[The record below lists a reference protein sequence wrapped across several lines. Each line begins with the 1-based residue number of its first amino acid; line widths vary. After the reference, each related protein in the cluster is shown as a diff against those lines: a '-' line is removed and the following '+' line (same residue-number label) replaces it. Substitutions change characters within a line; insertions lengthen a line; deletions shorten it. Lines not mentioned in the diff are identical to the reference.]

1 MSKTAILS
9 AKQILF
15 CQEYLIDLNA
25 TQAAIRAGYSPKTA
39 TEQSSRLLTNV
50 KIQNY
55 ISELKAKRSDKV
67 ECTAEMVLL
76 ELMKIGFSDIGEYM
90 DAGYSLKQI
99 MELKDKS
106 RAIQSIQVDE
116 FEGEFGKN
124 RSVKFKLHDKQ
135 RALEMIAKHIG
146 FFEADNKQKGDTIAP
161 VITTFKDGK
170 IIDFKIK
177 NSCLHAVAEAD

>member
-1 MSKTAILS
+1 MSKTADLS
-9 AKQILF
+9 PKQLLF
-15 CQEYLIDLNA
+15 CQEYLVDLNA

-39 TEQSSRLLTNV
+39 QMQSSRLLLNV
-50 KIQNY
+50 IIQRF

-76 ELMKIGFSDIGEYM
+76 ELMKIGFSDIGEYL
-90 DAGYSLKQI
+90 DNGFSLKQI
-99 MELKDKS
+99 MELKEKS
-106 RAIQSIQVDE
+106 RAIQSITIDE

-135 RALEMIAKHIG
+135 RALEMIGKHIG

-161 VITTFKDGK
+161 VVTTIVDGK

-177 NSCLHAVAEAD
+177 K